1 MPGAWVLSNG
11 SVDSGRQEKAERLG
25 TLRHARQPLGMYILA
40 LVAEEQ
46 GTTEHPEHTEQQPFF
61 FRVFGVFRG

>member
-1 MPGAWVLSNG
+1 MN
-11 SVDSGRQEKAERLG
+11 
-25 TLRHARQPLGMYILA
+25 ILA

-61 FRVFGVFRG
+61 FRVFCVFRG